1 MYYAISCYDKTDSL
15 ELRMATREKHLAYAA
30 DAGARIIIG
39 GALLNADD
47 QMIGSHLIIEADD
60 RTALDAFL
68 ATDPY
73 AIAGLFEKVTI
84 KPMKIAFSNP
94 I

>member
-1 MYYAISCYDKTDSL
+1 MYYAVSCYDKENSL
-15 ELRMATREKHLAYAA
+15 NLRMATREKHLAFASN
-30 DAGARIIIG
+30 AGARIIVG
-39 GALLNADD
+39 GALLSNDD
-47 QMIGSHLIIEADD
+47 QMIGSHMIVEAND
-60 RTALDAFL
+60 RSALDAFL

-73 AIAGLFEKVTI
+73 ALAGLFEKITI